1 MKQTESYQHCLA
13 GGLSYGSNGLAW
25 RSCSHF
31 GPDPQH
37 VDSSMVIR
45 WRCVVTFLVSRQE
58 NSAEIMNCND
68 TCMFDVRHVK
78 ANVSTGINPQVCFST
93 YDDSWFFEFN
103 SGFCEAMLEIWFAPD
118 DVWFL
123 CLVQNFMS
131 YIYYENYE
139 IHCSFSSVRSKHREL
154 QASIACL
161 SFLIAG
167 DLGFQKMH
175 RTIWTSYLGYHIT
188 LRRKPADIWQEM
200 FQGSGRGVICN
211 VFFLFFF
218 PDMHRFGRPQGLF
231 KNRLISPSWPR

>member
-1 MKQTESYQHCLA
+1 MYIVYIIYNLIVNMKQTDSYQHCLA
-13 GGLSYGSNGLAW
+13 GGLSYGSNGPAW

-45 WRCVVTFLVSRQE
+45 WRCVVTFLVTWQE

-78 ANVSTGINPQVCFST
+78 ANISTGINPQVFFST

-103 SGFCEAMLEIWFAPD
+103 SGFCEAMLEIWFGPD

-167 DLGFQKMH
+167 DLGFSKNASNHMDIISWIPAHDSAQKT
-175 RTIWTSYLGYHIT
+175 RWCLA
-188 LRRKPADIWQEM
+188 RD
-200 FQGSGRGVICN
+200 V
-211 VFFLFFF
+211 
-218 PDMHRFGRPQGLF
+218 
-231 KNRLISPSWPR
+231 PRYW